1 MKEKEEVNHRPLLKG
16 NSLIATSHKP
26 CCGPAGIKKQTE
38 ERNLESAVEDA
49 ELKKYYMR
57 VFLSQDASGDIF
69 F

>member
-1 MKEKEEVNHRPLLKG
+1 LPRRTNLAAYLRASK
-16 NSLIATSHKP
+16 
-26 CCGPAGIKKQTE
+26 TE
-38 ERNLESAVEDA
+38 EINLDSAVEDA